1 MLGSP
6 YIEAY
11 TMYSRL
17 KGRDFL
23 KLLPYTAKLPSD
35 IFYLFKFLSKVC
47 KNAVSLG
54 PCQYWALLIIK

>member
-1 MLGSP
+1 MFESP

-23 KLLPYTAKLPSD
+23 KLLPCTAKLPLD
-35 IFYLFKFLSKVC
+35 IFSPV
-47 KNAVSLG
+47 
-54 PCQYWALLIIK
+54 

>member
-1 MLGSP
+1 
-6 YIEAY
+6 
-11 TMYSRL
+11 MYSRV

-35 IFYLFKFLSKVC
+35 IFYLFRFLSKVC
-47 KNAVSLG
+47 KNGVSLG